1 MSKQGVFSNMSINRT
16 ATKVAVFLALV
27 MSLVFTTS
35 IAIASEA
42 SSVPTRTAVISD
54 TNLPGDTVTITME
67 QVASQEAGKQL
78 EGWLISDDG
87 STLLNVGILSIESGN
102 VSHTYVSSAG
112 ENLIAGYN
120 KFVITVEPSGVPD
133 AESSGVYAYSHRVP
147 LDVITHVRHLL
158 VEWPSG
164 SESGVIT
171 DLQSSLST
179 AIAHINKAMDS
190 STLDDVTTNA
200 NSAKDEISTV
210 LTHSANLEHAAYAAA
225 EAPSDTTV
233 AENAT
238 NVASVQGNINTWAAA
253 ASDQIDVAT
262 SKATVQ
268 SAKIQLTSVL
278 GYLESALSGV
288 DANADG
294 TIAAITD
301 EGGANQAYTA
311 AQAVA
316 TYTLSE
322 GELSAV
328 AAGGDL
334 GLGLPSTGD
343 ASLSYLLSSHM
354 MSLALIF
361 ASLMIIGGGMLVVRT
376 RRIN

>member
-1 MSKQGVFSNMSINRT
+1 MSKQGVFSNMSINRP

-27 MSLVFTTS
+27 ISLVFTTS
-35 IAIASEA
+35 IAVAQEA
-42 SSVPTRTAVISD
+42 SSLPTRTAVISD
-54 TNLPGDTVTITME
+54 TNLPGDTLTITME
-67 QVASQEAGKQL
+67 QVPAQEAGKQL

-102 VSHTYVSSAG
+102 ISHTYTSNSG

-120 KFVITVEPSGVPD
+120 KFVVTVEPSGIPD
-133 AESSGVYAYSHRVP
+133 AESSGVYAYSHRIP

-164 SESGVIT
+164 SETGVIA

-179 AIAHINKAMDS
+179 AIGHINEAMA
-190 STLDDVTTNA
+190 STTLEDVTSNA
-200 NSAKDEISTV
+200 NSAKNAIDSV
-210 LTHSANLEHAAYAAA
+210 LTNSASLNHAAFAAA

-233 AENAT
+233 SENAA
-238 NVASVQGNINTWAAA
+238 NVANTQNNINEWAAA
-253 ASDQIDVAT
+253 ASTQIDFAT
-262 SKATVQ
+262 TKTTAQ
-268 SAKIQLTSVL
+268 SAKIQLTSAL

-294 TIAAITD
+294 TIAAAAN

-311 AQAVA
+311 TQAMA
-316 TYTLSE
+316 TYSLSE
-322 GELSAV
+322 GELT
-328 AAGGDL
+328 AAGGGL

-343 ASLSYLLSSHM
+343 TYISYLLSSHS
-354 MSLALIF
+354 MSLGLIF
-361 ASLMIIGGGMLVVRT
+361 ASLMVIGGGVLVMKT
-376 RRIN
+376 RRTD

>member
-1 MSKQGVFSNMSINRT
+1 
-16 ATKVAVFLALV
+16 
-27 MSLVFTTS
+27 
-35 IAIASEA
+35 
-42 SSVPTRTAVISD
+42 
-54 TNLPGDTVTITME
+54 
-67 QVASQEAGKQL
+67 
-78 EGWLISDDG
+78 
-87 STLLNVGILSIESGN
+87 
-102 VSHTYVSSAG
+102 
-112 ENLIAGYN
+112 
-120 KFVITVEPSGVPD
+120 
-133 AESSGVYAYSHRVP
+133 
-147 LDVITHVRHLL
+147 
-158 VEWPSG
+158 
-164 SESGVIT
+164 
-171 DLQSSLST
+171 
-179 AIAHINKAMDS
+179 MDS

>member
-1 MSKQGVFSNMSINRT
+1 MSINRT

>member
-1 MSKQGVFSNMSINRT
+1 MSKQGVFSNMSINRP
-16 ATKVAVFLALV
+16 ATKVAVFLTLV

-35 IAIASEA
+35 IAVASEA
-42 SSVPTRTAVISD
+42 SSVPSRTAVISD
-54 TNLPGDTVTITME
+54 TNLPGDTLTITME
-67 QVASQEAGKQL
+67 QVAAQEAGKQL

-171 DLQSSLST
+171 DLQSSISSAL
-179 AIAHINKAMDS
+179 AHVNKAMDA
-190 STLDDVTTNA
+190 STLDDVISNA
-200 NSAKDEISTV
+200 NSAKDAISSV
-210 LTHSANLEHAAYAAA
+210 LTNSASLDHAAYAAA
-225 EAPSDTTV
+225 EAPSDDTV
-233 AENAT
+233 AENAA
-238 NVASVQGNINTWAAA
+238 NVAAVQANINSWAAA

-262 SKATVQ
+262 SKTTAQ
-268 SAKIQLTSVL
+268 SAKIQLTSVK
-278 GYLESALSGV
+278 GYLESAQSGV

-294 TIAAITD
+294 TITASAD
-301 EGGANQAYTA
+301 EGGADQAYTA
-311 AQAVA
+311 AQAIA

-322 GELSAV
+322 GELSA
-328 AAGGDL
+328 AGGDL
-334 GLGLPSTGD
+334 GLGLPATGD

-361 ASLMIIGGGMLVVRT
+361 ASLMIVGGGMLVVRT